1 MSHLN
6 APNRGAGTAPVS
18 RMQQLRARKLTRED
32 WDRSG
37 RSINREFVEATAH
50 VPVALSLRSS
60 EKLGVDVP
68 YQTGERRG
76 VEETR
81 KERRGTGGR
90 ILNTIHS
97 TKEQRENLNFSD
109 RFTLGTLDSRLKM
122 LGSDTEFD
130 FVQRVNLKRNCFQ
143 ENEILI
149 ERILYLD

>member
-1 MSHLN
+1 M
-6 APNRGAGTAPVS
+6 
-18 RMQQLRARKLTRED
+18 
-32 WDRSG
+32 
-37 RSINREFVEATAH
+37 
-50 VPVALSLRSS
+50 
-60 EKLGVDVP
+60 P